1 MITPRLQA
9 IINLVTAEKIA
20 DVGTD
25 HAFIP
30 IRLAQDKKITRA
42 VATDKNRGPIEI
54 ARGNVEK
61 YGLSQII
68 ELRQGEGLCPLDKG
82 EAQQIII
89 AGMGGELIADI
100 IEESFDK
107 AKASELI
114 LQPMNAQS
122 YLRSRLFEMGFKIE
136 VEELSREG
144 FKVYNL
150 MRVHFEPQ
158 KKRCEEIELH
168 LPTSLLAHP
177 LWEMLVA
184 KKEREFTKII
194 NGKKQSAA
202 PDYMMIEKY
211 ERLLAEL
218 KDIKKGK

>member
-9 IINLVTAEKIA
+9 IINLVTAKTVA
-20 DVGTD
+20 DIGTD

-42 VATDKNRGPIEI
+42 IATDKNRGPIEI

-61 YGLSQII
+61 YGFSEII
-68 ELRQGEGLCPLDKG
+68 ELRYGAGLCPIEKG
-82 EAQQIII
+82 EVQQIII
-89 AGMGGELIADI
+89 AGMGGVLIGDI
-100 IEESFDK
+100 IEESIDK

-122 YLRSRLFEMGFKIE
+122 ELRKRLFEMGFKIE
-136 VEELSREG
+136 VEELSCEG

-158 KKRCEEIELH
+158 EKRYEEIDLH
-168 LPTSLLAHP
+168 LPPSLIRHP
-177 LWEMLVA
+177 LWDMLVA
-184 KKEREFTKII
+184 KKEREFLKII
-194 NGKKQSAA
+194 NGQKQGAA
-202 PDYMMIEKY
+202 PDYIMLEKY
-211 ERLLAEL
+211 ERLLADLEY
-218 KDIKKGK
+218 IKKG